1 MIRPAIVQYT
11 AKSNKKFIYGHQY
24 EAYFLEYWE
33 GHRTSLH
40 VRGNDGRV
48 TDFNPFEDF
57 RVLSDPDN
65 LLNTNEA
72 VVRCITHKFDDLI
85 AGLTYGKEYKA
96 IGRDKDGLYLVMD
109 NSYCCYFYS
118 PECFEIVSDEY
129 GILSRRSV
137 YYSFHGGG
145 DEIKKY

>member
-1 MIRPAIVQYT
+1 MRPAIVQYI
-11 AKSNKKFIYGHQY
+11 AKNNRKFTQGCKY
-24 EAYFLEYWE
+24 EAYFLESWE
-33 GHRTSLH
+33 GKRNSLH

-48 TDFNPFEDF
+48 TDFNHIEDF
-57 RVLSDPDN
+57 KVLSDPDN

-72 VVRCITHKFDDLI
+72 VVRCITHRFDNLI

-109 NSYCCYFYS
+109 DSYCCYFYS
-118 PECFEIVSDEY
+118 PECFDIVSDEY
-129 GILSRRSV
+129 GVLSRRSV
-137 YYSFHGGG
+137 YYSFRGSG

>member
-11 AKSNKKFIYGHQY
+11 AKSNKKFTHGRQY

-33 GHRTSLH
+33 GQRTSLH

-48 TDFNPFEDF
+48 TDFNPFKDF

-65 LLNTNEA
+65 LLNTYEA
-72 VVRCITHKFDDLI
+72 VVRCITHEYDDLLM
-85 AGLTYGKEYKA
+85 GLTYGKEYKA

-137 YYSFHGGG
+137 YYSFDGGG
-145 DEIKKY
+145 DEIKKN